1 MIVSLFSLIVARGA
15 EVPVVDPR
23 LTSHVEYASRVD
35 TPDQGPATQAA
46 LEPVTNALTAQSAS
60 TNNSEPTDAKAPSGE
75 E

>member
-35 TPDQGPATQAA
+35 TPDQGPATQADTTTDTSA
-46 LEPVTNALTAQSAS
+46 LDAQPAS
-60 TNNSEPTDAKAPSGE
+60 TTSGSSTDAVAPSGE
-75 E
+75 A